1 MFVNNISFPLSF
13 SRRCDRL
20 LPLLGSLPRT
30 APRLRLLHREDNS
43 IGSSAD
49 QNIKF
54 LNSFQG
60 TEFFRAINEYL
71 MYVSGILYYVSST
84 INPILYNLMSLKYRQ
99 VPKA

>member
-1 MFVNNISFPLSF
+1 MK
-13 SRRCDRL
+13 C
-20 LPLLGSLPRT
+20 
-30 APRLRLLHREDNS
+30 
-43 IGSSAD
+43 
-49 QNIKF
+49 

-99 VPKA
+99 VPNIMKCAIAILRCKLCQQIVDDTCS